1 MNKFVY
7 KFETVKN
14 VKEKLEKKA
23 QRELALIELQIDN
36 CKKDFE
42 SLLEEEASN
51 KSTVKRRTKISE
63 INFNKG
69 YELYMEKRKN
79 VILNKINDLN
89 KQKEKKINEL
99 IQKSKEHKIFDS
111 LEEKHRE
118 IFYDEQNKEEQ
129 VNINEIAIQR
139 FLREQN

>member
-1 MNKFVY
+1 
-7 KFETVKN
+7 
-14 VKEKLEKKA
+14 
-23 QRELALIELQIDN
+23 
-36 CKKDFE
+36 
-42 SLLEEEASN
+42 
-51 KSTVKRRTKISE
+51 
-63 INFNKG
+63 
-69 YELYMEKRKN
+69 